1 MASEIRRRKL
11 DNGLTVL
18 TERMPDVRSVC
29 IGIWLKKGSRHEASR
44 VNGISH
50 FIEHLV
56 FKGTKNRSAREL
68 ALAMDSIGGQMDA
81 FTSKEY
87 TCFYAT
93 VLDEHLPV
101 TLEILADIVQ
111 RPLFDPVELE
121 RERTVV
127 LEEIQMVDDSP
138 EELLYDLFSSSF
150 YPGHPLGRPI
160 QGTLASVGGFSARQ
174 LRTFFSNAYRPQNM
188 LVVAAGNLDH
198 ADVTRRVGRAFKD
211 LEAGRPSNGQL
222 KPPRIAAGV
231 ATRVKKELG
240 QLHLLVGLPVF
251 PSNERGRFALHV
263 LNALLGG
270 TMSSRLFQKIREER
284 GLVYSVYSSVNAFL
298 DSGFLSV
305 YAATRPRKGDEV
317 LGLILEELAD
327 LRDHGP
333 TEQELSVAKEHLKG
347 SLMLALES
355 TSSRMSNLAR
365 QEIYQ
370 KRQRS
375 LAATLAAVDAVSA
388 SGVHRIA
395 GELTAGDRIGLAA
408 VGQVG
413 KLKLPAGTLKL

>member
-1 MASEIRRRKL
+1 VASEIRRRKL
-11 DNGLTVL
+11 RNGLTVL

-29 IGIWLKKGSRHEASR
+29 VGVWLRKGSRDETKR

-56 FKGTKNRSAREL
+56 FKGTENRSAREL

-101 TLEILADIVQ
+101 AIEILADIVQ

-121 RERTVV
+121 RERQVV

-138 EELLYDLFSSSF
+138 EDLLYDLFSSSF

-160 QGTLASVGGFSARQ
+160 QGTQESVGGFSARQ
-174 LRTFFSNAYRPQNM
+174 LKTFFKNAYRPQNM
-188 LVVAAGNLDH
+188 LVVAAGNLDPG
-198 ADVTRRVGRAFKD
+198 DVARQVGRAFKG
-211 LEAGRPSNGQL
+211 LAAGTVAHGPVQ
-222 KPPRIAAGV
+222 PPRFHGGV
-231 ATRVKKELG
+231 ATRARKELA

-251 PSNERGRFALHV
+251 PADERGRFALHV

-270 TMSSRLFQKIREER
+270 TMSSRLFHKIREER
-284 GLVYSVYSSVNAFL
+284 GLAYSVYSAVHGFV
-298 DSGFLSV
+298 DSGFLAI
-305 YAATRPRKGDEV
+305 YAGTSPHKGDEV
-317 LGLILEELAD
+317 LDLALAELAD
-327 LRDHGP
+327 LRDNGP
-333 TEQELSVAKEHLKG
+333 NDQELNVAKEHLKG

-370 KRQRS
+370 KRHRT
-375 LAATLAAVDAVSA
+375 LEATLAAVDAVTP
-388 SGVHRIA
+388 GRVHRMAEEVAA
-395 GELTAGDRIGLAA
+395 GKIGLAA
-408 VGQVG
+408 VGRVG
-413 KLKLPAGTLKL
+413 RLKRSVKGLRL